1 MRALKRFGKAV
12 AWCVAVVVV
21 LGLVVVGLRAYNA
34 NKYPIAQ
41 MEASGG
47 ASREEY
53 PESDRV
59 RKISGEYLNGF
70 HFLPAEDALERRGV
84 VVVYGGSEGSPD
96 YSRAE
101 RLAQDGYE
109 VLSLY
114 FFGQDNQRP
123 TLAEVPLDQFDE
135 VTGYIEE
142 HVADP
147 TPVTV
152 LGTSKGAEFAALL
165 AANGFALDNLVAF
178 VPAHYSY
185 SGLDFSTGQDLPSF
199 TLRGEAVPFASSW
212 QSGVLTGLK
221 MFGRMIAAYPAS
233 YRPTYEG
240 AAGSAG
246 DDARIDLGGFDGNAV
261 FFGAGDDQ
269 MWQSDVAARAL
280 AEQSPRGEAHVYD
293 DAGHIFFEDSEAQE
307 NGWQIMFGG
316 TQESNRRAYDESWQV
331 LRERL
336 AEWHGQ

>member
-1 MRALKRFGKAV
+1 MCIR
-12 AWCVAVVVV
+12 
-21 LGLVVVGLRAYNA
+21 
-34 NKYPIAQ
+34 
-41 MEASGG
+41 
-47 ASREEY
+47 
-53 PESDRV
+53 DR
-59 RKISGEYLNGF
+59 
-70 HFLPAEDALERRGV
+70 
-84 VVVYGGSEGSPD
+84 
-96 YSRAE
+96 
-101 RLAQDGYE
+101 
-109 VLSLY
+109 Y

-123 TLAEVPLDQFDE
+123 TLAEVPLEQFDE
-135 VTGYIEE
+135 VTDYIRE

-147 TPVTV
+147 SPVTV
-152 LGTSKGAEFAALL
+152 MGTSKGAEFAALL
-165 AANGFALDNLVAF
+165 AANGFAVDNLVGF
-178 VPAHYSY
+178 VPAHFSY
-185 SGLDFSTGQDLPSF
+185 SGLDFSSGQDLPSF

-280 AEQSPRGEAHVYD
+280 AEQSPRAEAHVYD

-316 TQESNRRAYDESWQV
+316 TQEANRRAHDESWQV

-336 AEWHGQ
+336 AKWHGQ

>member
-1 MRALKRFGKAV
+1 MRALRRIGKVA
-12 AWCVAVVVV
+12 AWCVAVVVA
-21 LGLVVVGLRAYNA
+21 LGLVVAGLRAYNA

-47 ASREEY
+47 ASGEEY

-70 HFLPAEDALERRGV
+70 HFLPAEGAEARRGV

-96 YSRAE
+96 YARAE
-101 RLAQDGYE
+101 TLAQDGYE
-109 VLSLY
+109 GLSLY

-123 TLAEVPLDQFDE
+123 TLAEVPLEQFDE
-135 VTGYIEE
+135 VTDYIRE

-147 TPVTV
+147 SPVTV
-152 LGTSKGAEFAALL
+152 MGTSKGAEFAALL
-165 AANGFALDNLVAF
+165 AANGFAVDNLVGF
-178 VPAHYSY
+178 VPAHFSY
-185 SGLDFSTGQDLPSF
+185 SGLDFSSGQDLPSF

-280 AEQSPRGEAHVYD
+280 AEQSPRAEAHVYD

-316 TQESNRRAYDESWQV
+316 TQEANRRAHDESWQV

-336 AEWHGQ
+336 AKWHGQ

>member
-1 MRALKRFGKAV
+1 MRALRRIGKVA
-12 AWCVAVVVV
+12 AWCVAVVAV
-21 LGLVVVGLRAYNA
+21 LALVVAGLRAYNA

-47 ASREEY
+47 ASAAEY
-53 PESDRV
+53 PQSDHV
-59 RKISGEYLNGF
+59 RKISGDYLNGF
-70 HFLPAEDALERRGV
+70 HFLPAEGATERRGV

-101 RLAQDGYE
+101 KLAQDGYE

-123 TLAEVPLDQFDE
+123 TLAEVPLEQFDE
-135 VTGYIEE
+135 VTDYIRE

-147 TPVTV
+147 SPVTV
-152 LGTSKGAEFAALL
+152 MGTSKGAEFASLL
-165 AANGFALDNLVAF
+165 AANGFAVDNLVAF

-185 SGLDFSTGQDLPSF
+185 SGLDFSTGKDLPSF
-199 TLRGEAVPFASSW
+199 SLRGEAVPFASFR

-221 MFGRMIAAYPAS
+221 MLGRMIAAYPVA

-240 AAGSAG
+240 AAGSAE
-246 DDARIDLGGFDGNAV
+246 DAARIELGGFDGNAV
-261 FFGAGDDQ
+261 FFGAGDDR

-280 AEQSPRGEAHVYD
+280 AEQSPRAEVHVFE
-293 DAGHIFFEDSEAQE
+293 DAGHIFFEDSDAQQ

-316 TQESNRRAYDESWQV
+316 TQEANRRAHDESGQV

-336 AEWHGQ
+336 AKWHGQ